1 VVSLMG
7 SRPNDDGGR
16 AESFYVRLGS
26 IKPNFDW
33 A

>member
-1 VVSLMG
+1 MG
-7 SRPNDDGGR
+7 SRPDGDEER

-26 IKPNFDW
+26 IKRNFDW